1 MSFIDE
7 KFDAHDQERKM
18 TKKKKKKK
26 EELTGTVSKLIER
39 NEELESKIA
48 FQEQF

>member
-7 KFDAHDQERKM
+7 KFDAHDQERKI
-18 TKKKKKKK
+18 TKKKKN
-26 EELTGTVSKLIER
+26 EELTGTVSKMIER